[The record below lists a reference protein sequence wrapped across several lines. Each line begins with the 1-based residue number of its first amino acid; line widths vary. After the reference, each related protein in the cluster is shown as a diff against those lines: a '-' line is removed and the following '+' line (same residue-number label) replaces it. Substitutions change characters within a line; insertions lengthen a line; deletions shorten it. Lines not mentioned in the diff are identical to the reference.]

1 MPFSELGAQFAAE
14 GLRVLQVAIR
24 LLVKHLL
31 IHVIPSWRPLR
42 MLKMLFLGGSGE
54 AAANTGRLSV
64 RVPVLGVIS
73 PSPQLRGRKVP
84 LFAPN
89 LDIGGCG
96 FCCL

>member
-14 GLRVLQVAIR
+14 GLRVLRVAIR

-31 IHVIPSWRPLR
+31 IHVIASGRPLR
-42 MLKMLFLGGSGE
+42 TLKMLFLGGSGE

-64 RVPVLGVIS
+64 RIPVLGGIS
-73 PSPQLRGRKVP
+73 PSLQLWGCKVP

-96 FCCL
+96 FCYL